1 MLLRGEMSSA
11 KVTSFFT
18 ASGSNSND
26 TILAAEGVFA
36 FHTMRYRSTMKYS
49 WADTCVKM

>member
-1 MLLRGEMSSA
+1 MSSG

-26 TILAAEGVFA
+26 TVLAAEGVFA
-36 FHTMRYRSTMKYS
+36 FHTVKHHSTMKCS